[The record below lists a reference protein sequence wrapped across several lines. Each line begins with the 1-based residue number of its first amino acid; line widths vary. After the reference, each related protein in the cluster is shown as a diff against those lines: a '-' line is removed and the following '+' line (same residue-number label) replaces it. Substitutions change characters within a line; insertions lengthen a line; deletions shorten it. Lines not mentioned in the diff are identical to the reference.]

1 MWLDFVFFFL
11 TVLNSMW
18 DLSSLF
24 WDRTHAPNHWTA
36 REVHGWSLDWWKVF
50 YILRLKG
57 QTELRPPSLVGH
69 AEMLPDSNVKE
80 SA

>member
-1 MWLDFVFFFL
+1 MWLDLVFFFFFL
-11 TVLNSMW
+11 AVLNSMW

-36 REVHGWSLDWWKVF
+36 KEVHGWGLDWGKVF
-50 YILRLKG
+50 HILKG

-69 AEMLPDSNVKE
+69 AETLPDSNVKE